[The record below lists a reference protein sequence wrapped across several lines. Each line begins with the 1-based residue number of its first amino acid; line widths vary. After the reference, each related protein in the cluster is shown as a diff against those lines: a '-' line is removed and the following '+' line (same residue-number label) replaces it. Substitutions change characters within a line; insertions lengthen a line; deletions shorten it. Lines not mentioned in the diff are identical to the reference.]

1 MPKQVF
7 LFGLILMSSS
17 LFAQDDLL
25 KMLEEEAASEPT
37 TEYATAT
44 FKSTRI
50 INSQSVENLSE
61 GTLDFRI
68 LHRFGYVNTGIYE
81 LFGLD
86 RASMR
91 MSFDYGI
98 KDWLTVG
105 VGRSTFEKQYD
116 GFIKAKLLRQS
127 KGKRNMPIT
136 LNYIAGTMI
145 KSLKWTDPE
154 RENYFSSRLYYL
166 HQITIGR
173 KFNQNFSL
181 QIMPTL
187 LHHNLVANVGDPNDL
202 FSVGVG
208 GRIKL
213 NKRVSLNVE
222 YFYQINKLPGT
233 VNPLSIG
240 FDIETGGHVFQLHFT
255 NAIGMTERSFITENK
270 GRWDKGDIMFGFNLS
285 RSFTLKDNRKIK
297 KKD

>member
-1 MPKQVF
+1 MIKRF
-7 LFGLILMSSS
+7 IILLLIGFSNALI
-17 LFAQDDLL
+17 AQDDLL
-25 KMLEEEAASEPT
+25 KMLEEESSNEPT
-37 TEYATAT
+37 TEYTTAT

-68 LHRFGYVNTGIYE
+68 LHRFGYVNTGLYE

-98 KDWLTVG
+98 KDWLMIG

-116 GFIKAKLLRQS
+116 GFVKIKLLRQS
-127 KGKRNMPIT
+127 SGKKNMPIT
-136 LNYIAGTMI
+136 LNYTAGTMVKTI
-145 KSLKWTDPE
+145 KWADPE

-166 HQITIGR
+166 HQLTIGR

-181 QIMPTL
+181 QLMPTL
-187 LHHNLVANVGDPNDL
+187 VHHNLVASASDPNDL
-202 FSVGVG
+202 FSLGIG
-208 GRIKL
+208 GRVKL

-222 YFYQINKLPGT
+222 YFYQINRLPGT

-255 NAIGMTERSFITENK
+255 NAVGMTERSFITENQ

-285 RSFTLKDNRKIK
+285 RSFTLKDNRKVK

>member
-7 LFGLILMSSS
+7 LFGLILLSSS

-116 GFIKAKLLRQS
+116 GFIKAKILRQS

>member
-116 GFIKAKLLRQS
+116 GFIKAKILRQS